1 MRIGVMLAIALV
13 AAPVVAEESVKP
25 DANKLV
31 CKRFQKTGSLVGTNR
46 VCRTKAD
53 WERARTDAQNET
65 ERLLTRTVSVP
76 NG

>member
-1 MRIGVMLAIALV
+1 MRTILLIFAALV
-13 AAPVVAEESVKP
+13 ASSAMAQEAPKP
-25 DANKLV
+25 DPDKLI

-53 WERARTDAQNET
+53 WERARTDAQNEG
-65 ERLLTRTVSVP
+65 ERLMTRTVSVP